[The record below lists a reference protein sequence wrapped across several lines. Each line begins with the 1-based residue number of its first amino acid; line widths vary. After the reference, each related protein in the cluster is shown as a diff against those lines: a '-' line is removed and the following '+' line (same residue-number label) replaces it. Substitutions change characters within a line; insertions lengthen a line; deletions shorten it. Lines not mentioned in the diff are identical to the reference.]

1 MNGRFVAFSFA
12 QCLFLFNTF
21 DLFKRKAVDFMER
34 FRLVKVKKVD
44 ILKNLWFGIFILS
57 ERSH

>member
-44 ILKNLWFGIFILS
+44 ILKNLWFGNLHFK
-57 ERSH
+57 